1 MSLQDGHDM
10 VQQKAEHL
18 QKQVGL
24 IGGFAEQ
31 QKKGNRDCSPL
42 CLCPGLGARQP
53 FSLRRENQD
62 THTMSVGRCVAAVV
76 AAS

>member
-10 VQQKAEHL
+10 VRQKAEHL

-31 QKKGNRDCSPL
+31 QKKETEIVPPCV
-42 CLCPGLGARQP
+42 CALG
-53 FSLRRENQD
+53 
-62 THTMSVGRCVAAVV
+62 
-76 AAS
+76 